1 MRQEQ
6 HRKRERYEIPDGVMY
21 CKVEAV
27 DANSDYS
34 ANTHCARLFGIPKW
48 QFYASQDIWLRN
60 DGFDVYL
67 VDIEWPMWLQHAGR
81 IGGQKANYFDAT
93 DQWLE
98 VVYSIDSGANDG
110 PAYAYPLF
118 TGSAPTFI
126 RVVSITPVRGRAVP
140 PPLLARGAAP
150 VLPPSLPSPYVLD
163 AFHVGQGMCSVFHNH
178 KLGFILDAGAGT
190 PVFRREYQEDSS
202 FINRLTPLI
211 RNLTDVSMVLSH
223 FDADH
228 WRILDWDDEILAR
241 VNRIYVPNGVASLP
255 FKSTVIKS
263 KVTPI
268 GNLILL
274 DDPAAGA
281 SLEVTRSTPADSDK
295 NGECLVAVCR
305 TVGKSAL
312 LPGDYVY
319 HRMAS
324 DRSSAIRSLVSQ
336 RYDAVVVPHH
346 GDEAS
351 SKGIFPPASMQSIA
365 FFSAGDHKYYKHP
378 RQESLD
384 EHASN
389 GYNVVEDHNTP
400 HIKSRQV
407 LP

>member
-1 MRQEQ
+1 MKQGER
-6 HRKRERYEIPDGVMY
+6 RKREQDAIPDGVMY
-21 CKVEAV
+21 CKLEAL

-34 ANTHCARLFGIPKW
+34 AKTHRARLFGIRKYE
-48 QFYASQDIWLRN
+48 FHAGDDMWLRA
-60 DGFDVYL
+60 DAFEVYL
-67 VDIEWPMWLQHAGR
+67 LDIEWPIWLQYASR
-81 IGGQKANYFDAT
+81 LIGQKAAFFDET

-98 VVYSIDSGANDG
+98 VVYTIDSSANDG

-126 RVVSITPVRGRAVP
+126 KMVSITPVRGRKV
-140 PPLLARGAAP
+140 PPLLAPSAAP
-150 VLPPSLPSPYVLD
+150 LLPPSSASPYVLD

-178 KLGFILDAGAGT
+178 ETGFILDAGAGT
-190 PVFRREYQEDSS
+190 PVFRSEYQEDSS

-211 RNLTDVSMVLSH
+211 KSLNTVSVVLSH

-228 WRILDWDDEILAR
+228 WRILDWDSEILAR
-241 VNRIYVPNGVASLP
+241 VNEIYVPNKVASLP
-255 FKSTVIKS
+255 FKSAALKS
-263 KVTPI
+263 KVTSI
-268 GNLILL
+268 GNQTLL
-274 DDPAAGA
+274 HDPVANA
-281 SLEVTRSTPADSDK
+281 SLDVLRSAPPISDK
-295 NGECLVAVCR
+295 NGECLIAVCR

-312 LPGDYVY
+312 LPGDYIY
-319 HRMAS
+319 NRMAI
-324 DRSSAIRSLVSQ
+324 DPSSMSLASQ

-351 SKGIFPPASMQSIA
+351 SADIFEPASTRSIA
-365 FFSAGDHKYYKHP
+365 FFSAGDHRYYKHP

-384 EHASN
+384 KHASK
-389 GYNVVEDHNTP
+389 GYNVVEDRDTP